1 MSKLTNT
8 ALKTSIQALRF
19 LERVIWK
26 LERHLEPPAIKQTST
41 SAAQPTPIEA
51 NNMLYKQLEFLPSVA
66 GAHTFQT
73 ETYKQAFRWLEE
85 RGVHLTPNHF
95 YYPIPD
101 TRLLM
106 QSKLWDKESELPGVD
121 MNLPTQ
127 LYFLRDVFPG
137 LVDEYN
143 AIPKSKTPDL
153 KPYEFH
159 FNNNIFDEIDPYV
172 YYGMIR
178 HFRPKTV
185 LEVGSGW
192 STRLAARAALKNGDT
207 RLVSIE
213 PYPDSLLKAGF
224 PGLHS
229 LIEQKVEDVDLSVFQ
244 QLDENDILFIDTSHV
259 VRTGG
264 DVNYLYLEV
273 LPRLHKG
280 VVVHIHD
287 IFFPE
292 EYPRW
297 WITERFLFWNE
308 QYLLQAFLAFNS
320 HFKVQFANNYMRLKY
335 LDEVKNAFPNSP
347 SYEHGQ
353 SLWMQKVK

>member
-1 MSKLTNT
+1 MSKFSETT
-8 ALKTSIQALRF
+8 LKTSIRTLRF
-19 LERVIWK
+19 LERMIWK
-26 LERHLEPPAIKQTST
+26 LERRLEAPNAAPTATPSQAEST
-41 SAAQPTPIEA
+41 
-51 NNMLYKQLEFLPSVA
+51 LYKQLEILPTFV
-66 GAHTFQT
+66 GTHTFQN
-73 ETYKQAFRWLEE
+73 ENYKLAFRWLEE

-101 TRLLM
+101 TRLLS
-106 QSKLWDKESELPGVD
+106 QSKLWERESELPGID
-121 MNLPTQ
+121 MNLSTQ
-127 LYFLRDVFPG
+127 LHFLREVFPQ
-137 LVDEYN
+137 LTQEYN

-159 FNNNIFDEIDPYV
+159 FRNNIFDEIDPYV

-178 HFRPKTV
+178 HFQPKTV

-192 STRLAARAALKNGDT
+192 STRLAARAAQKNGNT

-213 PYPDSLLKAGF
+213 PYPDPLLKAGF

-229 LIEQKVEDVDLSVFQ
+229 LIEQKVEEVELSVFQ
-244 QLDENDILFIDTSHV
+244 QLGENDILFIDTSHV

-273 LPRLHKG
+273 LPRLQKG

-320 HFKVQFANNYMRLKY
+320 AFKVQFANNYMRLKY
-335 LDEVKNAFPNSP
+335 LEEVKKAFPDSP

-353 SLWMQKVK
+353 SLWMQKIA

>member
-1 MSKLTNT
+1 
-8 ALKTSIQALRF
+8 
-19 LERVIWK
+19 
-26 LERHLEPPAIKQTST
+26 
-41 SAAQPTPIEA
+41 
-51 NNMLYKQLEFLPSVA
+51 
-66 GAHTFQT
+66 
-73 ETYKQAFRWLEE
+73 
-85 RGVHLTPNHF
+85 
-95 YYPIPD
+95 
-101 TRLLM
+101 
-106 QSKLWDKESELPGVD
+106 
-121 MNLPTQ
+121 MNLPRQ
-127 LYFLRDVFPG
+127 LYFLREVFPQ
-137 LVDEYN
+137 LVEEYN
-143 AIPKSKTPDL
+143 AIPKSRTPDL

-178 HFRPKTV
+178 HFQPGTV

-192 STRLAARAALKNGDT
+192 STRLAARAALKNGNT

-213 PYPDSLLKAGF
+213 PYPDPLLDAGY
-224 PGLHS
+224 PGLDS
-229 LIEQKVEDVDLSVFQ
+229 LIKEKVEEVDLSVFQ
-244 QLDENDILFIDTSHV
+244 QLGENDILFIDTSHV

-273 LPRLHKG
+273 LPRLRKG

-335 LDEVKNAFPNSP
+335 LDEVKKAFPSSP

-353 SLWMQKVK
+353 SLWMQKVE